1 MTTSRTRAFSV
12 VNCVSA
18 SMNSRKALLTFEDVD
33 FPTQGGST
41 RLASGLSS
49 LDLDSAGLN
58 CSDFDHLASLP
69 PSVALSSRLPDH
81 DASYFRSLWE
91 RRAIFRRKRVQRC
104 EIVLNRAERVRLGQ
118 RIGPKM
124 GTQLYAVR

>member
-1 MTTSRTRAFSV
+1 ML
-12 VNCVSA
+12 NQ
-18 SMNSRKALLTFEDVD
+18 KGEDRQRGEPLGISEDID
-33 FPTQGGST
+33 FPTESGST

-69 PSVALSSRLPDH
+69 PSVAWSSRLPDQ
-81 DASYFRSLWE
+81 SRSVLLRSLWE

-104 EIVLNRAERVRLGQ
+104 EIVLNRAERVRLRQ
-118 RIGPKM
+118 RIGPKKQ
-124 GTQLYAVR
+124 TQLYAVR